1 MRRTLPRGLR
11 PALARALGE
20 KGTASVEFVM
30 AVPVILTIFMASF
43 ETGFF
48 MLRSVMLE
56 QALDMTMREVRLGHV
71 VGINKDVLKHEICS
85 RILMFT
91 NCESDM
97 MVEMVRVNTDSWALP
112 TDVTTCVDRDDP
124 GNASVTFEIGQQ
136 NDMMMVR
143 ACIIQDA
150 LFPSTGLAL
159 EMPLDP
165 NGGYSLYAKSAY
177 VVEPTS

>member
-1 MRRTLPRGLR
+1 MTRLLPRALR
-11 PALARALGE
+11 TSLTRFLGE
-20 KGTASVEFVM
+20 SGTASVEFVM
-30 AVPVILTIFMASF
+30 AVPVILTLFMASF

-56 QALDMTMREVRLGHV
+56 QALDMTMREVRLGHI
-71 VGINKDVLKHEICS
+71 VGINKDVLKAEVCS
-85 RILMFT
+85 RALMFT
-91 NCESDM
+91 NCQADM
-97 MVEMVRVNTDSWALP
+97 MIEMVRVDTSTWALP
-112 TDVTTCVDRDDP
+112 ADVTTCADRDDP
-124 GNASVTFEIGQQ
+124 GNASVDFEIGQQ

-159 EMPLDP
+159 EMPLDAG
-165 NGGYSLYAKSAY
+165 GGYSLYAKSAY

>member
-1 MRRTLPRGLR
+1 MTRILPRALR
-11 PALARALGE
+11 ASLTRFLGE
-20 KGTASVEFVM
+20 GGTASVEFVM

-71 VGINKDVLKHEICS
+71 ANIDKDVLKAEVCS

-91 NCESDM
+91 NCETDM
-97 MVEMVRVNTDSWALP
+97 MIEMVRVNTDTWALP
-112 TDVTTCVDRDDP
+112 ADVTTCVDRDDP
-124 GNASVTFEIGQQ
+124 GNASVDFEIGQQ

-159 EMPLDP
+159 EMPIDP
-165 NGGYSLYAKSAY
+165 GGGYSLYAKSAY